1 MEESWH
7 VKLRRADQHI
17 QEFERE
23 LALFCAEAKPHDVV
37 FEIQAHPDLSQIVL
51 CSLSLLGDESQW
63 LSAIAGEVAF
73 ALRSALDHI
82 AVAFTSPGLESKV
95 GFPILEQRFRIREER
110 KVDIFAERTQGI
122 PDDVKAFLLR
132 MQPFSKP
139 QTMPSEFLGLLNKLC
154 NRDKHRKL
162 LVGWLRIKDPV
173 IVFSR
178 TDGTELFRERIFGV
192 YQEGANIFARPTV
205 QLPFDPADPEVK
217 VQAIGPVNVT
227 LQDIPE
233 KDVVWV
239 LPGILTTLRVTVWRY
254 LIAPM
259 EARLRQDTQL
269 PDWEATIPT
278 IKP

>member
-1 MEESWH
+1 VEQSWH

-23 LALFCAEAKPHDVV
+23 LALFCAETKPHDVV
-37 FEIQAHPDLSQIVL
+37 FEIQADADLGQSVL

-73 ALRSALDHI
+73 ALRSALDHV
-82 AVAFTSPGLESKV
+82 AVAFTTCNHESDV
-95 GFPILEQRFRIREER
+95 QFPILEKRNL
-110 KVDIFAERTQGI
+110 DLFAKRTQGI
-122 PDDVKAFLLR
+122 PEDVKAFLLR

-139 QTMPSEFLGLLNKLC
+139 QPMPSELLGLLSKLC
-154 NRDKHRKL
+154 NRDKHSKL

-178 TDGTELFRERIFGV
+178 TDGTELLRERIFGV
-192 YQEGANIFARPTV
+192 YPDGANILTRPTL

-217 VQAIGPVNVT
+217 AQAIGPVNVT
-227 LQDIPE
+227 LEEVP
-233 KDVVWV
+233 KNDVVWV
-239 LPGILTTLRVTVWRY
+239 LPGILTTLRITVWRY
-254 LIAPM
+254 LIGPM
-259 EARLRQDTQL
+259 EARLLHDTKL
-269 PDWEATIPT
+269 PDWEAALPT